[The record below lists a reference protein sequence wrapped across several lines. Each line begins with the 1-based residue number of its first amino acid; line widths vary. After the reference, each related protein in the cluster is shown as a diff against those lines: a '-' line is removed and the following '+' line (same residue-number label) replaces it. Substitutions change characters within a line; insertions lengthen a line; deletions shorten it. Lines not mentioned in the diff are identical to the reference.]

1 MGCRVKSQQKQ
12 SKCDVNTDLSDKI
25 GEAFCTQKRSIYNFK
40 NKTKH
45 HNLPRLGRSRRL
57 LSAVVHYNLL
67 LQPDIRLFRKARP
80 PVFQI
85 IKPRRATLH
94 FSLSLR
100 LPNLP
105 SLNSGVL
112 VSVRN
117 EALWNFFRN
126 QALNRP
132 QAKMG
137 RRKSK
142 RKPPP
147 KKKMTG
153 TLETQFTCPF
163 CNHEKS
169 CDVKMDRARNT
180 GVISCTVC
188 LEEFQT
194 PITYLSEPVDVY
206 SDWIDA
212 CEAANQ

>member
-1 MGCRVKSQQKQ
+1 MGDGVS
-12 SKCDVNTDLSDKI
+12 
-25 GEAFCTQKRSIYNFK
+25 E
-40 NKTKH
+40 
-45 HNLPRLGRSRRL
+45 NL
-57 LSAVVHYNLL
+57 
-67 LQPDIRLFRKARP
+67 I
-80 PVFQI
+80 
-85 IKPRRATLH
+85 
-94 FSLSLR
+94 
-100 LPNLP
+100 LP
-105 SLNSGVL
+105 SPGPLHSAAPGPSCCGRPSGGDADAPGHLPGV
-112 VSVRN
+112 
-117 EALWNFFRN
+117 
-126 QALNRP
+126 
-132 QAKMG
+132 MG

>member
-1 MGCRVKSQQKQ
+1 KGERGFRFRQESEVTVSWVNGAFAAREGECRCGSCEWALGPGRTGSSSTPCVYG
-12 SKCDVNTDLSDKI
+12 VLE
-25 GEAFCTQKRSIYNFK
+25 EAPGTSSLGGSRSG
-40 NKTKH
+40 
-45 HNLPRLGRSRRL
+45 RLTS
-57 LSAVVHYNLL
+57 
-67 LQPDIRLFRKARP
+67 PDPI
-80 PVFQI
+80 
-85 IKPRRATLH
+85 
-94 FSLSLR
+94 
-100 LPNLP
+100 LP
-105 SLNSGVL
+105 SATTGTPGFSQRPSGGDA
-112 VSVRN
+112 
-117 EALWNFFRN
+117 EAL
-126 QALNRP
+126 AHP
-132 QAKMG
+132 PADMG

>member
-1 MGCRVKSQQKQ
+1 TFARAGGRWEPGG
-12 SKCDVNTDLSDKI
+12 TGALRLR
-25 GEAFCTQKRSIYNFK
+25 GTHGAEAPRAQGLGGGPARSL
-40 NKTKH
+40 T
-45 HNLPRLGRSRRL
+45 PPGPSPPSAAAGRPGSSRQEAT
-57 LSAVVHYNLL
+57 S
-67 LQPDIRLFRKARP
+67 
-80 PVFQI
+80 
-85 IKPRRATLH
+85 KPRGFCYRWYPGRALVRKFNRTL
-94 FSLSLR
+94 F
-100 LPNLP
+100 
-105 SLNSGVL
+105 
-112 VSVRN
+112 
-117 EALWNFFRN
+117 
-126 QALNRP
+126 P
-132 QAKMG
+132 QVCPPADMG